1 MDIGFVWDEAKYQTV
16 VKEHNVK
23 FYEVVAAFDDP
34 NGFNIPDPIEHEER
48 WIFVGRTPWDRLLV
62 IVFTEQDSPLNRI
75 ITAYDAEGR
84 YQDEYYQRQR
94 RDV

>member
-34 NGFNIPDPIEHEER
+34 NGFTVSDPIEHEER

-84 YQDEYYQRQR
+84 YHDEYYQRQ
-94 RDV
+94 